1 MAVIPMSLNQKSQ
14 QDRADTID
22 HSCTGF
28 TVLHHPADQPSLR
41 SLPFVC
47 IGQEISVL
55 SDGLQF
61 CISGIFLS
69 PAGDVSIILEG
80 RPSPSDLPRIIKY
93 LRGWDYAELD
103 AASSDYTY
111 LNSGQAYRIIDI
123 MAKHGHLKFSDAQV
137 LSDAVS
143 RNMKNG
149 SFYLLYTDGSI

>member
-1 MAVIPMSLNQKSQ
+1 MAVIPMSVNQKIPQS
-14 QDRADTID
+14 RTTTI
-22 HSCTGF
+22 SPSSKGLS
-28 TVLHHPADQPSLR
+28 VLHQPADHPFLR

-55 SDGLQF
+55 SNGIQF
-61 CISGIFLS
+61 CISGLFLS

-80 RPSPSDLPRIIKY
+80 SPSPSDLPRVIEY

-111 LNSGQAYRIIDI
+111 LNFGQAYRIIDI
-123 MAKHGHLKFSDAQV
+123 MAKHGHLKFSGAQA
-137 LSDAVS
+137 LSAAVD

-149 SFYLLYTDGSI
+149 SFYLLCADSSI

>member
-1 MAVIPMSLNQKSQ
+1 MAIIPMSVNQKIPQS
-14 QDRADTID
+14 RTTTI
-22 HSCTGF
+22 SPSSKGLS
-28 TVLHHPADQPSLR
+28 VLHQPADHPSLR

-55 SDGLQF
+55 SNGIQF
-61 CISGIFLS
+61 CISGLFLS

-80 RPSPSDLPRIIKY
+80 SPSPSDLPRVIEY

-111 LNSGQAYRIIDI
+111 LNFGQAYRIIDI
-123 MAKHGHLKFSDAQV
+123 MAKHGHLKFSGAQA
-137 LSDAVS
+137 LSAAVD

-149 SFYLLYTDGSI
+149 SFYLLCADSSI

>member
-1 MAVIPMSLNQKSQ
+1 MAVIQMSANQKIPQS
-14 QDRADTID
+14 RTATID
-22 HSCTGF
+22 PYSKGLS
-28 TVLHHPADQPSLR
+28 VLHHPADHPSLR

-47 IGQEISVL
+47 IGQDISVL

-80 RPSPSDLPRIIKY
+80 RPSPSDLPRIIEY

-111 LNSGQAYRIIDI
+111 LNFGQAYRIIDI
-123 MAKHGHLKFSDAQV
+123 MAKHGHLKFTGAHA
-137 LSDAVS
+137 LSAAVD

-149 SFYLLYTDGSI
+149 SFYLLYADSSI